1 MLKNHSLAP
10 KAPAKPVA
18 DLLSGLDDAELLRLR
33 NAIDKKLQIDPRLLN
48 MGDELGA
55 QYRAGKALLAS
66 IQDDDDVPAN
76 QRSQV
81 FNSVGAMLQQ
91 ITKQMGQVYDA
102 ERLKRYEAAWMKV
115 MKDLPEESQKLFF
128 DLYSDYLT
136 KEESK

>member
-48 MGDELGA
+48 MADELGA